1 MFYLRIILE
10 KMENARSYGNF
21 FFLKQKLFMV
31 KTAFISLLFSDDP
44 CKVKVSSLLIQGLN
58 FLTFRLF
65 YSLRCRA
72 NAPDVYI
79 RPFGSK
85 GRGMRCD

>member
-21 FFLKQKLFMV
+21 FFLKQKLCMV
-31 KTAFISLLFSDDP
+31 KTVFTSVLFSDDP
-44 CKVKVSSLLIQGLN
+44 CKVKVYSLLIQGLN

-65 YSLRCRA
+65 YSLMCRA
-72 NAPDVYI
+72 NTP
-79 RPFGSK
+79 
-85 GRGMRCD
+85 